1 MRIGIIYTTTNKSTK
16 KSCKILERKVN
27 AEVQL
32 IPIDLAK
39 NDCIIK
45 YNFLILAASALNG
58 NVQSLLKRYISK
70 NMKNLKEKPLG
81 LIINCEEDKNRF
93 NDTFSEELVNSSNIY
108 SNFGYELDADEG
120 NFIKK
125 RKTNKIIEKYQ
136 NLDMELPSLNIS
148 EIDKFADYMN
158 NLIEKRVD

>member
-27 AEVQL
+27 EEVQL

-58 NVQSLLKRYISK
+58 NVQSSLKRYISK

-120 NFIKK
+120 NFFKK
-125 RKTNKIIEKYQ
+125 IKTNKIIEKYQ